1 MRIIVVVGARP
12 NFIKI
17 GPLMPAFAEA
27 GIDARIA
34 HYYPQVALYAQTVQG
49 RLPGGGRLATYGLW
63 FVREGRVVR
72 WAVA

>member
-27 GIDARIA
+27 GIDAKIA
-34 HYYPQVALYAQTVQG
+34 HTGQHYDVSMSDVFFSDLE
-49 RLPGGGRLATYGLW
+49 LPKPTW
-63 FVREGRVVR
+63 FLGIG
-72 WAVA
+72 